1 MMKGGE
7 KDMGILRFSVKA
19 AQGEKP
25 VVLQVPYAED
35 LNGLIGAYGDKHVYQ
50 ACKESDIIAMQGIA
64 RRLLRSGASAA
75 DVATRLESWTPGT
88 RVGGRG
94 KKAISL
100 EDVSVLIREKLSAK
114 GFSSEEIEN
123 ILKTLA

>member
-1 MMKGGE
+1 
-7 KDMGILRFSVKA
+7 MGIVRFSVKA

-114 GFSSEEIEN
+114 GFSNEEIEG